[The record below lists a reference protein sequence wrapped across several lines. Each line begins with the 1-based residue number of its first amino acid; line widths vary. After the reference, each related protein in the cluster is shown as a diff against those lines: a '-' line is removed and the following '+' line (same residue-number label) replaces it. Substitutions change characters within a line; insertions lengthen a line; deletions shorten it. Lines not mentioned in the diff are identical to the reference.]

1 MNKQEMQEQM
11 FGMIEGIVVEKY
23 RQKARFSPL
32 TGAQTHQALR
42 AFIWTCKEK
51 YSTELDHTGR
61 LALRLEQ
68 SIPIMN
74 KLHEFMINQL

>member
-42 AFIWTCKEK
+42 AFI
-51 YSTELDHTGR
+51 
-61 LALRLEQ
+61 
-68 SIPIMN
+68 
-74 KLHEFMINQL
+74 